1 MKSKILLLVG
11 LFFYGNIN
19 NAIAKDFGKQA
30 ATFKIKEE
38 GFVSMM
44 QRKLQQLN
52 LGDHQQ
58 KMQDLA
64 RKKVEEPAAITGIS
78 KATKTISYSF
88 DPSYVLDQ
96 DVVLPCGKLL
106 YARGTKVN
114 PLDYMSWDGKL
125 VFIDGQDASQIAWVK
140 DNYLEEILSN
150 SRAAV
155 EDNLSELNKE
165 HAKNAGNA
173 SNSGTKIV
181 LTGGR
186 PLELEREI
194 GSPIYF
200 DQAGELTKKF
210 NISHVP
216 AIVQQEDKYLKVTE
230 MNINNSR

>member
-1 MKSKILLLVG
+1 MQRKNNLLLIICLAFSHV
-11 LFFYGNIN
+11 
-19 NAIAKDFGKQA
+19 AIAKDFGKQG
-30 ATFKIKEE
+30 ATFEIKEE

-44 QRKLQQLN
+44 QRKLQSLN
-52 LGDHQQ
+52 LAEYQQ

-64 RKKVEEPAAITGIS
+64 RKKVEEPVAIAVIG
-78 KATKTISYSF
+78 KATKTISHNF

-106 YARGTKVN
+106 YPRGTRVN

-125 VFIDGQDASQIAWVK
+125 VFIDCRDEKQIAWVK
-140 DNYLEEILSN
+140 DDYLEEMLSN
-150 SRAAV
+150 SRVAV

-173 SNSGTKIV
+173 SNSDGTKIV

-200 DQAGELTKKF
+200 DQAGELTTKF
-210 NISHVP
+210 NISYVP
-216 AIVQQEDKYLKVTE
+216 AIVEQEGKYLKVTE
-230 MNINNSR
+230 INISNSR